1 MKSGVQRFENTKE
14 AALTSLLIPLIL
26 LLLISEISK
35 INPVYADLNYLHILA
50 KTSILLVLS
59 ILIYYGAS
67 YACIVALER
76 KQYFFQFI
84 TATNWLTL
92 TSFAIN
98 APFFMLVYYGAYTY
112 QEMLNLF
119 IFLMFFSVI
128 YSAFMIT
135 HLLRINWMLGA
146 ALSIMSLLIDDGLR
160 QALFPG

>member
-1 MKSGVQRFENTKE
+1 
-14 AALTSLLIPLIL
+14 
-26 LLLISEISK
+26 
-35 INPVYADLNYLHILA
+35 
-50 KTSILLVLS
+50 
-59 ILIYYGAS
+59 
-67 YACIVALER
+67 
-76 KQYFFQFI
+76 
-84 TATNWLTL
+84 
-92 TSFAIN
+92 
-98 APFFMLVYYGAYTY
+98 MLVYYGAYTY